1 MAEFQGM
8 TNEYRKTDEYKA
20 WMKAIQNEYPEMP
33 VYIGEMA
40 IMAHKMDPQFYK
52 KYMKNERKVQ
62 KEFEEEMARRQTLT
76 DQISVSVYNNLEE
89 IPSNNINGQTE
100 TELPISA

>member
-1 MAEFQGM
+1 
-8 TNEYRKTDEYKA
+8 
-20 WMKAIQNEYPEMP
+20 
-33 VYIGEMA
+33 
-40 IMAHKMDPQFYK
+40 
-52 KYMKNERKVQ
+52 MKNEKKVQ

-76 DQISVSVYNNLEE
+76 DQISVSVYNNHEE

>member
-1 MAEFQGM
+1 MASEFQGM

-20 WMKAIQNEYPEMP
+20 WMKAIQSEYPEMP

-40 IMAHKMDPQFYK
+40 ILAHKMDPQFYK
-52 KYMKNERKVQ
+52 KYMKNDKKLQ

-76 DQISVSVYNNLEE
+76 DQISVQVYNSIEE
-89 IPSNNINGQTE
+89 IPSNNINEGQ
-100 TELPISA
+100 TELPISP